1 VTLVSEQDWEEHRK
15 DDPLGSHH
23 VWGCVYYV
31 PQDRSDE
38 VWAYLDHREKDGYTL
53 RSVDVYGVDTDG
65 REMVVEAGVR
75 LSSALLPHRPRH

>member
-1 VTLVSEQDWEEHRK
+1 MTLVSEQDWEEHRK

-23 VWGCVYYV
+23 VWGRVYYV

-53 RSVDVYGVDTDG
+53 RSVDVYGVDADG